1 METAGIWMLLCV
13 GLGVLLTGLPAWVV
27 LIGTALAFA
36 AGGLAFGAL
45 SLPILTAVPPR
56 LIGLLEQDLI
66 QALPLYV
73 LMGALLNRL
82 PLARILYGVGT
93 YAMRGTRSAPRLM
106 SLVLGMLLAP
116 INGSVGASVAM
127 LTRTVQKRLHDADVP
142 DERAAAIICSAST
155 FGVVIPPSLVL
166 ILLGDAMMR
175 AHTEALNA
183 TGMSARIINSQDL
196 FRGALAPA
204 LLFFLLCLAATWWG
218 GRRDKGVAADA
229 ERPRRA
235 DWIVAGATVLFLV
248 GLLAGVALGYFY
260 AVEGAAAGGLAL
272 VVFGLATRTLTW
284 RLMREVLRDTMAL
297 SGALFALLVAATMFT
312 LVLRIF
318 GTDRWVS
325 DVITGMGG
333 TAGEG
338 ASGATSAVAVGM
350 LVLACSA
357 LVLDAFEIIFVV
369 IPIVMPPLL
378 MRVSDAVWMSVIAL
392 LMLQASFLL
401 PPLGYAVLLIRG
413 EMKVALPTRQLVRA
427 LTPYVAAQLAVLAL
441 VLGFPQITRIFATE
455 RAGEPP
461 PIAAQAPGKASDTS
475 NDEAWQ
481 MLQRQRDEQRDQQQ
495 SGMQEDQ
502 GGK

>member
-1 METAGIWMLLCV
+1 METAGLWMLLCV
-13 GLGVLLTGLPAWVV
+13 ALGVLLTGLPAWVV
-27 LIGTALAFA
+27 LVGTALAFA

-82 PLARILYGVGT
+82 PLARILFGVGT
-93 YAMRGTRSAPRLM
+93 CAMRSTKSAPRLM

-127 LTRTVQKRLHDADVP
+127 LTRTVQQRLQDADVP
-142 DERAAAIICSAST
+142 DERAAAIVCSAST

-183 TGMSARIINSQDL
+183 TGMSARIVNTQDL
-196 FRGALAPA
+196 FRGALLPA
-204 LLFFLLCLAATWWG
+204 LLFFALCLAVTWWS
-218 GRRDKGVAADA
+218 GRHDRGIAAGT
-229 ERPRRA
+229 ERPNRA
-235 DWIVAGATVLFLV
+235 DWIVAGATVLFLL

-260 AVEGAAAGGLAL
+260 AVEGAAAGGMAL
-272 VVFGLATRTLTW
+272 IVFGLATRTLT
-284 RLMREVLRDTMAL
+284 LQVMREVLRDTMAL

-325 DVITGMGG
+325 DFIAGIGAAGGGGSTG
-333 TAGEG
+333 
-338 ASGATSAVAVGM
+338 SGAASAVAVGM
-350 LVLACSA
+350 LILACSA

-378 MRVSDAVWMSVIAL
+378 MRVPDAVWMSVVAL

-413 EMKVALPTRQLVRA
+413 EMKVALPTRQLARA
-427 LTPYVAAQLAVLAL
+427 LAPYVAAQLAVLAL
-441 VLGFPQITRIFATE
+441 VLGFPQITRIFAAET
-455 RAGEPP
+455 AGERQPA
-461 PIAAQAPGKASDTS
+461 AAQVPGKSSDTS
-475 NDEAWQ
+475 NDDAWQ
-481 MLQRQRDEQRDQQQ
+481 MLQQQRDEQE
-495 SGMQEDQ
+495 SETKEGQ